1 MTKPQRWGFFAVV
14 SLGLLMISLDNSILY
29 TALPALERSYN
40 ASPEQGLWIINAYPL
55 VLAGLLLGTGAL
67 GDRVGHRLMFIVGLG
82 VFGLASLG
90 AAFAPGPLELVIA
103 RGLLG
108 VGAAVMMPAT
118 LALIRMTFP
127 DERERNTAIGIW
139 GSVAV
144 AGGAL
149 GPVVGGALL
158 ERFWVGSVFLIN
170 VPIVAL
176 ALVLTVALAP
186 ENLPNPDKEWDVVS
200 SLYALLALS
209 GLTMLIKQAANTQ
222 RLVLL
227 VASAAASVLGGWLF
241 VRRQSRLAD
250 PLLTFDIFRSRLFTG
265 GVLAAA
271 GGMAVL
277 AGAELMTTQKLQL
290 VDELT
295 PLTAGATVAVMAA
308 AAVPASTLGGAYL
321 HKVGFLPLIA
331 GGFAGAAVGAGV
343 VVAGGTSISMMLGL
357 MLLGLST
364 GSVMSVSSIAIIGS
378 APMHRSGM
386 AAGVEEV
393 SYELGTLVTVA
404 LTGSL
409 LQAGLDR
416 GVEYTD
422 AYHGVMAVLGAAAA
436 VFGAATW
443 WCFRDNPKSGG
454 THA

>member
-67 GDRVGHRLMFIVGLG
+67 GDRVGHRLMFIAGLCI
-82 VFGLASLG
+82 FGMASLG
-90 AAFAPGPLELVIA
+90 AAFAPGALTLIAA
-103 RGLLG
+103 RGMLG

-158 ERFWVGSVFLIN
+158 EHFWVGSVFLIN
-170 VPIVAL
+170 VPIVVL

-186 ENLPNPDKEWDVVS
+186 PNMPNPDKAWDVVS
-200 SLYALLALS
+200 SLYALFALS
-209 GLTMLIKQAANTQ
+209 GLTMAIKQSANSPAIALAA
-222 RLVLL
+222 L
-227 VASAAASVLGGWLF
+227 AATAVGSWLF
-241 VRRQSRLAD
+241 VRRQHRLDD
-250 PLLTFDIFRSRLFTG
+250 PLLTFDIFRSRMFTG
-265 GVLAAA
+265 GVLAAV
-271 GGMAVL
+271 GGMVVL

-290 VDELT
+290 VDELS

-308 AAVPASTLGGAYL
+308 AAIPASTLGGAYL

-331 GGFAGAAVGAGV
+331 GGFAGAVVGLGAL
-343 VVAGGTSISMMLGL
+343 VAGGTSIGMVLGL
-357 MLLGLST
+357 VLLGLSA

-416 GVEYTD
+416 GVEYAD
-422 AYHGVMAVLGAAAA
+422 AYNGVIGVLAAGAACFA
-436 VFGAATW
+436 VATW

-454 THA
+454 VNA

>member
-67 GDRVGHRLMFIVGLG
+67 GDRVGHRLMFIAGLCIFG
-82 VFGLASLG
+82 VASLG
-90 AAFAPGPLELVIA
+90 AAFAPGPLTLIAA

-118 LALIRMTFP
+118 LALIRLTFP

-158 ERFWVGSVFLIN
+158 EHFWVGSVFLIN

-186 ENLPNPDKEWDVVS
+186 PNMPNPDKAWDVVS
-200 SLYALLALS
+200 SLYALFALS
-209 GLTMLIKQAANTQ
+209 GLTMAIKQAANSPAIT
-222 RLVLL
+222 L
-227 VASAAASVLGGWLF
+227 VALAATAVGSWLF
-241 VRRQSRLAD
+241 VRRQHRLDD
-250 PLLTFDIFRSRLFTG
+250 PLLTFDIFRSRMFTG
-265 GVLAAA
+265 GVLAAV
-271 GGMAVL
+271 GGMVVL

-308 AAVPASTLGGAYL
+308 AAIPASTLGGAYL

-331 GGFAGAAVGAGV
+331 GGFAGAVVGLGAL
-343 VVAGGTSISMMLGL
+343 VAGGTSIGMVLGL
-357 MLLGLST
+357 VLLGLSA

-416 GVEYTD
+416 GVEYAD
-422 AYHGVMAVLGAAAA
+422 AYNGVIVVLGAAAA
-436 VFGAATW
+436 VFCAATAV
-443 WCFRDNPKSGG
+443 CFRGNPKSGG
-454 THA
+454 IRA

>member
-1 MTKPQRWGFFAVV
+1 MTKAQRWGFFAVV
-14 SLGLLMISLDNSILY
+14 SLGLLMIGLDNSILY

-40 ASPEQGLWIINAYPL
+40 ATPEQGLWIINAYPL
-55 VLAGLLLGTGAL
+55 VLSGLLLGTGAL
-67 GDRVGHRLMFIVGLG
+67 GDRVGHRLMFIVGLAI
-82 VFGLASLG
+82 FGLASLG
-90 AAFAPGPLELVIA
+90 AAFAPGPLELILA
-103 RGLLG
+103 RGMLG
-108 VGAAVMMPAT
+108 MGAAVMMPAT
-118 LALIRMTFP
+118 LALIRLTFP

-149 GPVVGGALL
+149 GPVVGGALIQH
-158 ERFWVGSVFLIN
+158 FWVGSVFLIN
-170 VPIVAL
+170 VPIVVI

-186 ENLPNPDKEWDVVS
+186 ENLPNLDKQWDVVS
-200 SLYALLALS
+200 SFYALVALS
-209 GLTMLIKQAANTQ
+209 GLTMAIKQAAQNPATA
-222 RLVLL
+222 LAAL
-227 VASAAASVLGGWLF
+227 AAAAVGAWLF
-241 VRRQSRLAD
+241 VRRQHRLAD

-271 GGMAVL
+271 GGMFVL

-290 VDELT
+290 VDALT
-295 PLTAGATVAVMAA
+295 PLAAGATVAVMALSA
-308 AAVPASTLGGAYL
+308 IPASILGGAYL
-321 HKVGFLPLIA
+321 HKIGFLPLIA
-331 GGFAGAAVGAGV
+331 GGFFGAVVGA
-343 VVAGGTSISMMLGL
+343 VALATGWTSIGMV
-357 MLLGLST
+357 LLGLSA

-393 SYELGTLVTVA
+393 SYELGTLITVA

-422 AYHGVMAVLGAAAA
+422 AYTGVIGVLAAGAACFA
-436 VFGAATW
+436 VATW

-454 THA
+454 VDA

>member
-67 GDRVGHRLMFIVGLG
+67 GDRVGHRLMFIAGLCI
-82 VFGLASLG
+82 FGMASLG
-90 AAFAPGPLELVIA
+90 AAFAPGALTLIAA
-103 RGLLG
+103 RGMLG

-158 ERFWVGSVFLIN
+158 EHFWVGSVFLIN
-170 VPIVAL
+170 VPIVVL

-186 ENLPNPDKEWDVVS
+186 PNMPNPDKAWDVVS
-200 SLYALLALS
+200 SLYALFALS
-209 GLTMLIKQAANTQ
+209 GLTMAIKQAANSPAIA
-222 RLVLL
+222 L
-227 VASAAASVLGGWLF
+227 AALAATAVGSWLF
-241 VRRQSRLAD
+241 VRRQHRLDD
-250 PLLTFDIFRSRLFTG
+250 PLLTFDIFRSRMFTG
-265 GVLAAA
+265 GVLAAV
-271 GGMAVL
+271 GGMVVL

-290 VDELT
+290 VDELS

-308 AAVPASTLGGAYL
+308 AAIPASTLGGAYL

-331 GGFAGAAVGAGV
+331 GGFAGAVVGLGAL
-343 VVAGGTSISMMLGL
+343 VAGGTSIGMVLGL
-357 MLLGLST
+357 VLLGLSA

-416 GVEYTD
+416 GVEYAD
-422 AYHGVMAVLGAAAA
+422 AYNGVIGVLAAGAACFA
-436 VFGAATW
+436 VATW

-454 THA
+454 VNA

>member
-1 MTKPQRWGFFAVV
+1 MTKAQRWGFFAVV

-29 TALPALERSYN
+29 TALPALERSLG

-55 VLAGLLLGTGAL
+55 VLSGLLLGTGAL
-67 GDRVGHRLMFIVGLG
+67 GDRVGHRLMFLAGL
-82 VFGLASLG
+82 VIFGAASLG
-90 AAFAPGPLELVIA
+90 AAFAPGPLALILA

-108 VGAAVMMPAT
+108 AGAAVMMPAT
-118 LALIRMTFP
+118 LALIRLTFP

-158 ERFWVGSVFLIN
+158 GHFWVGSVFLIN
-170 VPIVAL
+170 VPIVVL

-186 ENLPNPDKEWDVVS
+186 PNLPNPDKRWDLVS
-200 SLYALLALS
+200 SLYALAALS
-209 GLTMLIKQAANTQ
+209 GLTMAIKQATNPQSGAW
-222 RLVLL
+222 LFGGA
-227 VASAAASVLGGWLF
+227 VAAVLGGWRF
-241 VRRQSRLAD
+241 VRRQHRLED
-250 PLLTFDIFRSRLFTG
+250 PLLTFEIFRSRMFTG
-265 GVLAAA
+265 GVLAAV
-271 GGMAVL
+271 GGMFVL

-295 PLTAGATVAVMAA
+295 PLAAGATVAVMAA
-308 AAVPASTLGGAYL
+308 AAIPASALGGAYL
-321 HKVGFLPLIA
+321 HAVGFLPLIA
-331 GGFAGAAVGAGV
+331 GGFAGATVGAGV
-343 VVAGGTSISMMLGL
+343 LVAGGTWTGL
-357 MLLGLST
+357 VLLGLSA
-364 GSVMSVSSIAIIGS
+364 GFVMSVSSIAIIGS

-409 LQAGLDR
+409 LQAGLGR

-422 AYHGVMAVLGAAAA
+422 AYNSVIAVLGMVATAFCVATA
-436 VFGAATW
+436 V
-443 WCFRDNPKSGG
+443 CFRGNPKSGG
-454 THA
+454 A

>member
-1 MTKPQRWGFFAVV
+1 MTKAQRWGFFAVV
-14 SLGLLMISLDNSILY
+14 SLGLLMIGLDNSILY
-29 TALPALERSYN
+29 TALPALEH
-40 ASPEQGLWIINAYPL
+40 ALGAGPEQGLWIINAYPL
-55 VLAGLLLGTGAL
+55 VLSGLLLGTGAL
-67 GDRVGHRLMFIVGLG
+67 GDRVGHRLMFLVGLAI
-82 VFGLASLG
+82 FGLASLG
-90 AAFAPGPLELVIA
+90 AAFAPGPLELIVA
-103 RGLLG
+103 RGMLG
-108 VGAAVMMPAT
+108 MGAAVMMPAT
-118 LALIRMTFP
+118 LALIRLTFP

-149 GPVVGGALL
+149 GPVVGGALIQH
-158 ERFWVGSVFLIN
+158 FWVGSVFLIN
-170 VPIVAL
+170 VPIVVV

-186 ENLPNPDKEWDVVS
+186 ENLPNPDKQWDVVS
-200 SLYALLALS
+200 SFYALVALS
-209 GLTMLIKQAANTQ
+209 GLTMAIKQAAQSPAAT
-222 RLVLL
+222 LAAL
-227 VASAAASVLGGWLF
+227 AAAAVGAWLF
-241 VRRQSRLAD
+241 VRRQHRLAD

-271 GGMAVL
+271 GGMFVL

-290 VDELT
+290 VDALA
-295 PLTAGATVAVMAA
+295 PLTAGATVAVMALSA
-308 AAVPASTLGGAYL
+308 IPASVLGGAYL
-321 HKVGFLPLIA
+321 HKIGFLPLIT
-331 GGFAGAAVGAGV
+331 GGFFGAVVGAMALATGW
-343 VVAGGTSISMMLGL
+343 TSIGMV
-357 MLLGLST
+357 LLGLSA

-409 LQAGLDR
+409 LQAALDR

-422 AYHGVMAVLGAAAA
+422 AYNGVIGVLAAGAACFA
-436 VFGAATW
+436 VATW

-454 THA
+454 INA

>member
-1 MTKPQRWGFFAVV
+1 MTKAQRWGFFAVV
-14 SLGLLMISLDNSILY
+14 SLGLLMIGLDNSILY
-29 TALPALERSYN
+29 TALPALEHSLD

-67 GDRVGHRLMFIVGLG
+67 GDRVGHRLMFLVGLAI
-82 VFGLASLG
+82 FGLASLG
-90 AAFAPGPLELVIA
+90 AAFAPGPLELILA
-103 RGLLG
+103 RGMLG
-108 VGAAVMMPAT
+108 MGAAVMMPAT
-118 LALIRMTFP
+118 LALIRLTFP

-149 GPVVGGALL
+149 GPVVGGALIQH
-158 ERFWVGSVFLIN
+158 FWVGSVFLIN
-170 VPIVAL
+170 VPIVIV
-176 ALVLTVALAP
+176 ALVLTIALAP
-186 ENLPNPDKEWDVVS
+186 ENLPNLDKQWDVVS
-200 SLYALLALS
+200 SFYALVALS
-209 GLTMLIKQAANTQ
+209 GLTMAIKQAANSPAIT
-222 RLVLL
+222 L
-227 VASAAASVLGGWLF
+227 AALAATAAGSWLF
-241 VRRQSRLAD
+241 VRRQNRLDD

-271 GGMAVL
+271 GGMFVL

-295 PLTAGATVAVMAA
+295 PLHAGATVAVMALCA
-308 AAVPASTLGGAYL
+308 IPASTLGGAYL

-331 GGFAGAAVGAGV
+331 GGFLGAVVGA
-343 VVAGGTSISMMLGL
+343 VALAAGWTSIGMV
-357 MLLGLST
+357 LLGLSA

-416 GVEYTD
+416 GVDYTG
-422 AYHGVMAVLGAAAA
+422 AYNGVIGVLAAGAACFA
-436 VFGAATW
+436 AATW

-454 THA
+454 VNA